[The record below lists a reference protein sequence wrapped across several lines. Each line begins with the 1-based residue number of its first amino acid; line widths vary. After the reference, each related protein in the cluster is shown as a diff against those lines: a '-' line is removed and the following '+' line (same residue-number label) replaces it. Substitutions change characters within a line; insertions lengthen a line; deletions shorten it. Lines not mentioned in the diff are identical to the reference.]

1 MQVRQEPVEAIGHRR
16 VDRAPRLVARS
27 EHEVVDQE
35 LRAAVEDLGQSP
47 RPVVGVELVLLL
59 DRDPGQ
65 LTALVRQFIPSR
77 VCSFSR

>member
-1 MQVRQEPVEAIGHRR
+1 LKVRHEAVEAI
-16 VDRAPRLVARS
+16 VDRAPRLAARS

-35 LRAAVEDLGQSP
+35 LRAAVEELGQGP
-47 RPVVGVELVLLL
+47 RPFVGVEQVLLL

-65 LTALVRQFIPSR
+65 LAALASQLVPIR